1 MGLPKVNMYEFI
13 RMNPNWY
20 RALTVNQ
27 ATVGSNPT
35 MRANISRKCYGST
48 SVSKTEGVGSTPTR
62 GAKFDENGRSPY
74 KQLKWVVDPLSSSI
88 TERSYIG

>member
-1 MGLPKVNMYEFI
+1 MAESTRLLNE
-13 RMNPNWY
+13 RT
-20 RALTVNQ
+20 LT
-27 ATVGSNPT
+27 GSVSSNLT
-35 MRANISRKCYGST
+35 LSAIISVKCYGST